1 MCNIRHGINEHDFEA
16 RRQMP
21 QLGQFSTQDP
31 LKWDNPDVS
40 PYLYCAANPIRFTD
54 PTGCYIVGT
63 DGKRV
68 TFQNETWSKNASM
81 DVQRIGNSMM
91 LTKTGTKLLNDMVSR
106 KYPIRLSLDD
116 KTTGEIRFAKTDYEI
131 DKDKRGHKRLRNSDI
146 VKGDI
151 VIFLKVIEANKDDD
165 LYKNSGLSTEEMI
178 GTIATHEATHV
189 TDTKAMLKMPK
200 KYL

>member
-1 MCNIRHGINEHDFEA
+1 MCNIRRGINEHDFEA

-21 QLGQFSTQDP
+21 QLGLFSTQDP
-31 LKWDNPDVS
+31 LKWDASDVS
-40 PYLYCAANPIRFTD
+40 PYMYCAANPIRFTD

-68 TFQNETWSKNASM
+68 TFQNETWSKNASK

-116 KTTGEIRFAKTDYEI
+116 KTTGKY
-131 DKDKRGHKRLRNSDI
+131 
-146 VKGDI
+146 
-151 VIFLKVIEANKDDD
+151 D
-165 LYKNSGLSTEEMI
+165 LQKLIM
-178 GTIATHEATHV
+178 
-189 TDTKAMLKMPK
+189 K
-200 KYL
+200 